1 MERRALAGRVVVVTG
16 ASSGIGA
23 ATAVACEHARMR
35 VTLAARRADRLASVA
50 TEVVA
55 AGGEARVVPTDV
67 ADAAAV
73 RALVDGTVEA
83 WGRVDVLV
91 SNAGAG
97 ILATVDQTTPEEFER
112 LVRVNYLG
120 AVHGVLAALPT
131 CGGRA
136 RATSSTWPPW
146 SASARAPSAPPYVAS
161 KFALVGFSEAL
172 RMELRGTG
180 IHVTCVC
187 PIGTATEFHDVEP
200 NRLGVPGRGGP
211 IQSAE
216 HVARAIVRALRRP
229 RGGGAPV
236 PAGAAP
242 VPRERPRPR
251 PRRPPD
257 CCASVRALARADRQ
271 RAPARGV
278 EQEVVHDLEHAPQD
292 EGGGRATPPA

>member
-1 MERRALAGRVVVVTG
+1 
-16 ASSGIGA
+16 
-23 ATAVACEHARMR
+23 MR
-35 VTLAARRADRLASVA
+35 VTLAARRRDRLASVA
-50 TEVVA
+50 AEVVA

-83 WGRVDVLV
+83 WGRLDVLV

-97 ILATVDQTTPEEFER
+97 LLATVEQTTPEEFER

-120 AVHGVLAALPT
+120 AVHGVLAALPHMRRQ
-131 CGGRA
+131 GAGHLVNVASVVGKRA
-136 RATSSTWPPW
+136 SPFRA
-146 SASARAPSAPPYVAS
+146 AYVAS

-216 HVARAIVRALRRP
+216 HVARAILRALRRP
-229 RGGGAPV
+229 RAEVHPYP
-236 PAGAAP
+236 PARLLFLAN
-242 VPRERPRPR
+242 
-251 PRRPPD
+251 
-257 CCASVRALARADRQ
+257 ALAPGLVDRLMMRFSPRA
-271 RAPARGV
+271 RAR
-278 EQEVVHDLEHAPQD
+278 
-292 EGGGRATPPA
+292 